1 MLSCHNLP
9 QSNKVIDGERDL
21 VAQPG
26 NFQRAVDGCE
36 TAALVVSELPSGVD
50 DAKRS
55 NAASNFIRV
64 RPLQRRAIQPTF
76 QSGGVAVKVVA
87 EMLQQSK
94 VVPRDGFEASR
105 PYTAS
110 SREQG
115 AVTAKGRG
123 FFYFPVNLPHHCIKF
138 PERWRGWRY

>member
-1 MLSCHNLP
+1 MLLCHNLP
-9 QSNKVIDGERDL
+9 QSNKVIDGERDI

-26 NFQRAVDGCE
+26 NFQRAVGGCE
-36 TAALVVSELPSGVD
+36 TAALVVSEFPSRVD
-50 DAKRS
+50 GTKRLTI
-55 NAASNFIRV
+55 ASNIIRV

-76 QSGGVAVKVVA
+76 QSGGVVGKVVA
-87 EMLQQSK
+87 GMLRRSK

-115 AVTAKGRG
+115 AVIHKGRG
-123 FFYFPVNLPHHCIKF
+123 VFYFPVNLPHHCIKF